1 MTERILQAAD
11 LSIRRGCGFGLIAVA
26 TTMVGLASDMALA
39 TSGAAI
45 MLALMGAI
53 LALKGFR
60 APQRSYR
67 TTEVWLLI
75 DRRHDLPEGEA
86 QAVIGRILRERYFWH
101 AGWAATIA
109 AGLWLL
115 SVVLR
120 LL

>member
-1 MTERILQAAD
+1 MTARIHQAAD

-60 APQRSYR
+60 APHRSYR
-67 TTEVWLLI
+67 TTELWLLI
-75 DRRHDLPEGEA
+75 DRRHELPEDAA
-86 QAVIGRILRERYFWH
+86 QAVIGGILRDRYFWH
-101 AGWAATIA
+101 AGWAAVIA
-109 AGLWLL
+109 AGMWLL
-115 SVVLR
+115 SVALR